1 MRNHLINGSQNKR
14 FKLSHWQWKKH
25 WFDATNQQDLKD
37 YAYFLKNSRW
47 KENCPFVLEWP
58 YLTITDMIKDKL
70 IEQYIDSMLKQAGT
84 E

>member
-1 MRNHLINGSQNKR
+1 MNNLLSGSQNRK
-14 FKLSHWQWKKH
+14 FKLSHWQWQKR
-25 WFDATNQQDLKD
+25 WFDSTNKQDLTD
-37 YAYFLKNSRW
+37 YAYFLKHNHW

-70 IEQYIDSMLKQAGT
+70 IEQYIDNMLEQAVT